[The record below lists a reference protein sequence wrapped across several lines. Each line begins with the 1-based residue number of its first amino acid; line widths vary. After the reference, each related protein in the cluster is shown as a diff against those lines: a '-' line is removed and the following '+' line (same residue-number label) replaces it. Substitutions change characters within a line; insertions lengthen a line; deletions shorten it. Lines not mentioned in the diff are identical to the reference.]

1 MTTPSKPIV
10 NLVLASLPEAEYQ
23 RISAH
28 LEPVELPFGKVLNEI
43 DDPIDYAYFPSLSI
57 ISLIQSTAVGQNVEV
72 GLLGKEG
79 MMGLPI
85 LSGVTRSPYRAI
97 VQGAGEAMRM
107 KATHLQAE
115 FREGGAL
122 QQKLLNYMHALM
134 MQISRTAVC
143 NRVHQIEGRL
153 ARWLLMTADRMQSN
167 HLQLTHEF
175 MADMLGTGRVGVTL
189 AAGALQKAG
198 MIEYSRGKVT
208 ILNREGVEMVACE
221 CYELVKEEFNQV
233 GLGV

>member
-1 MTTPSKPIV
+1 MTTASKPIV
-10 NLVLASLPEAEYQ
+10 NLILASLPESKYQ
-23 RISAH
+23 RISVH
-28 LEPVELPFGKVLNEI
+28 LEPVELSFGKVLYEI
-43 DDPIDYAYFPSLSI
+43 DDPIDYVYFPSLSI
-57 ISLIQSTAVGQNVEV
+57 ISLIQSTAVGQSIEV

-79 MMGLPI
+79 MLGLPV
-85 LSGVTRSPYRAI
+85 LSGVTPSPYRAI
-97 VQGAGEAMRM
+97 IQGAGEAMRM

-122 QQKLLNYMHALM
+122 QQKLLSYMHALM

-153 ARWLLMTADRMQSN
+153 ARWLLMMADRMQSN

-175 MADMLGTGRVGVTL
+175 IADMLGAGRVGVTL

-208 ILNREGVEMVACE
+208 ILNREGLELVACE
-221 CYELVKEEFNQV
+221 CYELVKAEFNQV
-233 GLGV
+233 GLGF